1 MSSEFE
7 KALDAVCNKFGIAV
21 DWSSKNVV
29 PYVQELSTRIVHFKI
44 ASAIFFAVVGILMVA
59 SIILWVKWIKY
70 CDKRYKEEEWDN
82 WDLAKGLSIGA
93 CIICTVVGIYVA
105 LYSVYDIVTYS
116 VFPEKA
122 LIDFISTYMN

>member
-1 MSSEFE
+1 MNNEFV

-59 SIILWVKWIKY
+59 STILWVKLIRY
-70 CDKRYKEEEWDN
+70 CDSRCKEKKWSN
-82 WDLAKGLSIGA
+82 LDLATCLSIVA
-93 CIICTVVGIYVA
+93 CIICIVVGICVA
-105 LYSVYDIVTYS
+105 LCSVYDIVTYS